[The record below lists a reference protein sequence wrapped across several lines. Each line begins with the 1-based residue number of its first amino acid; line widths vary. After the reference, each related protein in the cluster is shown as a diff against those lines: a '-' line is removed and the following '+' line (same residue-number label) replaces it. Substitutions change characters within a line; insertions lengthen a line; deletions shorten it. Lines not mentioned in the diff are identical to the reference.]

1 MEVINEKLRL
11 FLPKEE
17 LESGAFDQV
26 KNAAGLPFVHG
37 VAVMPDAHLGK
48 GACVGSVIA
57 TENAIIPA
65 AVGVDIGCGMIA
77 VKTKF
82 FFKDLPE
89 DLESIRAG
97 IERRIPLNAGA
108 KNNKI
113 QGTAL
118 ARVKALDAKKKD
130 YYDDACKD
138 WKNQLG
144 TLGSGNHFI
153 EVCLDEEDRVWVV
166 LHSGSRGVG
175 NRLADR
181 HIKVAMKLMDTMH
194 IKLPDK
200 DLSYLPTGIEGFDD
214 YIYDLLWSQDYARL
228 NREEMMD
235 RVLEEMSYA
244 FFDEG
249 GRAKDIEIDRIN
261 CHHNFTQ
268 MENHF
273 GKNMW
278 ITRKGAI
285 QMNDGQLGVIP
296 GSMGTKSYIV
306 EGLANKMSYHSAPH
320 GAGRRFSRSEARRR
334 FTMDDFDREL
344 AGIVVRRSEDYIDE
358 LPSAYKDIDNVMEN
372 SKELVRVK
380 HILRQ
385 IINVKGS

>member
-1 MEVINEKLRL
+1 
-11 FLPKEE
+11 
-17 LESGAFDQV
+17 
-26 KNAAGLPFVHG
+26 
-37 VAVMPDAHLGK
+37 
-48 GACVGSVIA
+48 
-57 TENAIIPA
+57 
-65 AVGVDIGCGMIA
+65 
-77 VKTKF
+77 
-82 FFKDLPE
+82 
-89 DLESIRAG
+89 
-97 IERRIPLNAGA
+97 
-108 KNNKI
+108 
-113 QGTAL
+113 
-118 ARVKALDAKKKD
+118 
-130 YYDDACKD
+130 
-138 WKNQLG
+138 
-144 TLGSGNHFI
+144 
-153 EVCLDEEDRVWVV
+153 
-166 LHSGSRGVG
+166 
-175 NRLADR
+175 
-181 HIKVAMKLMDTMH
+181 MKLMDTMH
-194 IKLPDK
+194 IKLPDR

-244 FFDEG
+244 FFQEG
-249 GRAKDIEIDRIN
+249 GHAKDIEIDRIN

-334 FTMDDFDREL
+334 FTMEDFDREL

-358 LPSAYKDIDNVMEN
+358 LPSAYKDIDDVMEN
-372 SKELVRVK
+372 SKELVKVRHV
-380 HILRQ
+380 LRQ

>member
-1 MEVINEKLRL
+1 
-11 FLPKEE
+11 
-17 LESGAFDQV
+17 
-26 KNAAGLPFVHG
+26 
-37 VAVMPDAHLGK
+37 
-48 GACVGSVIA
+48 
-57 TENAIIPA
+57 
-65 AVGVDIGCGMIA
+65 MIA

-97 IERRIPLNAGA
+97 IARRIPLNAGA
-108 KNNKI
+108 KNQKI
-113 QGTAL
+113 EGTAL
-118 ARVKALDAKKKD
+118 TRVKALDAKKKD
-130 YYDDACKD
+130 YYDDTVKD

-153 EVCLDEEDRVWVV
+153 EVCLDEEDRVWLV
-166 LHSGSRGVG
+166 LHSGSRGIG

-194 IKLPDK
+194 IKLPDR
-200 DLSYLPTGIEGFDD
+200 DLSYLPTGIDGFDD

-244 FFDEG
+244 LFGEG
-249 GRAKDIEIDRIN
+249 GHAKDIEIDRIN

-273 GKNMW
+273 NKNMW

-296 GSMGTKSYIV
+296 GSMGTKI
-306 EGLANKMSYHSAPH
+306 
-320 GAGRRFSRSEARRR
+320 
-334 FTMDDFDREL
+334 
-344 AGIVVRRSEDYIDE
+344 
-358 LPSAYKDIDNVMEN
+358 
-372 SKELVRVK
+372 
-380 HILRQ
+380 
-385 IINVKGS
+385 